1 MYQILY
7 KVFLDYDNVP
17 LEKVKREVKMLQEK
31 YNLGTA
37 IIKRTNRKKEN
48 YHVIFEKPVESQQK
62 VVEIIKRTSV
72 CPKFLE
78 CAEKLGLSVLRLA
91 PSEYKDPIELV
102 EVMSCP

>member
-1 MYQILY
+1 MYRIRF
-7 KVFLDYDNVP
+7 KVFLDLDNVP
-17 LEKVKREVKMLQEK
+17 LEKVKREVRILQKK

-62 VVEIIKRTSV
+62 VVEIIRQTDV

-78 CAEKLGLSVLRLA
+78 CAEKLGLSVLRLS
-91 PSEYKDPIELV
+91 PSKYKDPIELV
-102 EVMSCP
+102 EVMPWP